1 MSLYEFRF
9 VKRKAQFEV
18 VAELHRQG
26 HEKLA
31 DRQLER
37 LAGSGKHTSA
47 NDCLAFDAKEL
58 ELVHNLI
65 KQQFEKIN
73 GPKRPYHQFEKFLE
87 RSEDKVER
95 AKEDGEI

>member
-1 MSLYEFRF
+1 MEPYEFAF

-26 HEKLA
+26 HEELA
-31 DRQLER
+31 DRQLEL

-47 NDCLAFDAKEL
+47 RDCMSLDADEL

-65 KQQFEKIN
+65 EQQFDRIN

-87 RSEDKVER
+87 RSEDKVEE
-95 AKEDGEI
+95 AKECGEI